1 MSLREK
7 IAFSWKKI
15 FGGKEDADME
25 RNREE
30 DTERPLPVF
39 RRTTVNLHNADERE
53 QYIRNC
59 LEQIADAE
67 TELHRLEYEYNKVTS
82 HLTDIE
88 ELERSPEEMSMEIR
102 EVAEKL
108 EVLKETTDIVP
119 QKEKRISDADF
130 ERMEKMEKEV
140 EDAIGKMQEAEA
152 YRKLVKN
159 DLRRLNDERHAY
171 EYRRDE
177 MEQEQESDLGAVV
190 IYGAALVIGVVLLF
204 ALQKLLRL
212 DVNILCYVVVI
223 ALPVALIVR
232 IVLRHEDGKEEITRV
247 EKDVNRL
254 IQRQNTVKIRYVNNK
269 NLLDYLYMKF
279 HVKKSAE
286 LSSLWERY
294 REEKEERARLE
305 KASKDYVYYQKEFL
319 KLLRQARIRDTSV
332 WLHQVGAVLRKQ
344 EMTQL
349 RQELVGSRKALRE
362 QMDYNKQLAAAAQ
375 EEVTDI
381 SGKYP
386 KYKTEILGLIEEYER
401 KQEEKKRKNTHL
413 S

>member
-1 MSLREK
+1 MNFKEK
-7 IAFSWKKI
+7 ITLFWKNLFSKKEHTER
-15 FGGKEDADME
+15 FGNGEEDA
-25 RNREE
+25 
-30 DTERPLPVF
+30 ERPLPVF
-39 RRTTVNLHNADERE
+39 RRKSVNLHNADERE
-53 QYIRNC
+53 QYLRNC

-67 TELHRLEYEYNKVTS
+67 TELYRLEYEYHKVTS

-88 ELERSPEEMSMEIR
+88 ELERSPEEIQAKIR
-102 EVAEKL
+102 EAAKKL
-108 EVLKETTDIVP
+108 EALRETMDIAP
-119 QKEKRISDADF
+119 RKEKRISDTDF

-140 EDAIGKMQEAEA
+140 EDAIGKMEEAEA

-177 MEQEQESDLGAVV
+177 MEQEQESDLGTVI
-190 IYGAALVIGVVLLF
+190 IYGAALVIGAAALFTLQNLLQ
-204 ALQKLLRL
+204 LE
-212 DVNILCYVVVI
+212 VNILCYVIVV

-232 IVLRHEDGKEEITRV
+232 IVLRHEDAKAEITRV

-294 REEKEERARLE
+294 REEKEERAKLE
-305 KASKDYVYYQKEFL
+305 RASKDYVYYQKEFL
-319 KLLRQARIRDTSV
+319 GLLRRSRIRDTSV
-332 WLHQVGAVLRKQ
+332 WLHQVGAVLREP
-344 EMTQL
+344 EMTKL

-362 QMDYNKQLAAAAQ
+362 QIDYNKQLAAAAQ
-375 EEVTDI
+375 AEVTDI

-386 KYKTEILGLIEEYER
+386 KYQAEILGLIEEYER
-401 KQEEKKRKNTHL
+401 KQEEKKRKNTRP